1 MTARTIS
8 GEGSI
13 TARGGAAKINYAG
26 GAGGG
31 RVAIRLTG
39 EGAGFDPRLHINA
52 EGKTFEPVSWL
63 DDSNYRASSAGT
75 VYLQTAAQGEGRGV
89 IRIANDGLAGN
100 RATTPIVAYGEG
112 KDNVSAFKHASLY
125 VGGRAIAE
133 VSANFIRMDSL
144 EVEDNSK
151 VELMGRTLSVARA
164 KVGGMTLSPGTY
176 KAASLS
182 AYLQDSADGAGGTL
196 VVGGDGLTLIV
207 R

>member
-13 TARGGAAKINYAG
+13 TARGGAARINYAG

-39 EGAGFDPRLHINA
+39 EGAGFDPRLHIHA

-75 VYLQTAAQGEGRGV
+75 VYLQTVAQGEGRGV

-100 RATTPIVAYGEG
+100 MATTPIVAYGEG
-112 KDNVSAFKHASLY
+112 KDDVSAFKHASLY

-133 VSANFIRMDSL
+133 VSADFIRMASL
-144 EVEDNSK
+144 EVEENSK
-151 VELMGRTLSVARA
+151 IELMGRTLSVAKA
-164 KVGGMTLSPGTY
+164 TVGGTKLASGTY
-176 KAASLS
+176 TAATLPD
-182 AYLQDSADGAGGTL
+182 YLQNSADGAGGKL
-196 VVGGDGLTLIV
+196 VVGGGLAIMV